1 MQVKV
6 HIRLKKYKKLFQKIL
21 TFSKMKKIKYDIEIL
36 LWDMNKYINMVIL

>member
-1 MQVKV
+1 
-6 HIRLKKYKKLFQKIL
+6 L